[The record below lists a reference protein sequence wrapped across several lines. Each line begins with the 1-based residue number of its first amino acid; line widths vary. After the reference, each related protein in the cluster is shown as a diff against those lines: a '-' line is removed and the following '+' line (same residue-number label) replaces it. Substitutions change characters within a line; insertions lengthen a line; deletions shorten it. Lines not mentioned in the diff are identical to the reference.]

1 MKKILISFALVALA
15 LTAAAQEDPI
25 VMRINGVPVPR
36 SEFEY
41 NYNKN
46 NSEGVIDKK
55 SVEEYADLFVNYK
68 LKVQAALDPLKLS
81 ERVPSVSRPADTSAP
96 RARRCKGERGS

>member
-1 MKKILISFALVALA
+1 MKKIFAGIALAVVA

-25 VMRINGVPVPR
+25 VMRIGGVPVTR

-46 NSEGVIDKK
+46 NKFM
-55 SVEEYADLFVNYK
+55 LFWS
-68 LKVQAALDPLKLS
+68 LSPLQTL
-81 ERVPSVSRPADTSAP
+81 PAIQ
-96 RARRCKGERGS
+96 